1 MGKNSGG
8 VNREKWGRGDHVHW
22 IRAIHSKKSE
32 AHSTIHNV
40 INTHNISISRSE
52 WAPKCFAY
60 IRYGRSERRN
70 KMFSG
75 PIWADTVG
83 KSWKSNIHK
92 FEPHTRSLERI
103 EEKFLKFLPIF
114 CNHHHVWIV
123 AMCLRWKSIF
133 FSAVVRQK
141 RAVLWN
147 VEREKF
153 SGWKIWIINRWVRCT
168 EMLSKKQRKLFLTVS
183 IFDFSAQLLSFCR
196 QTCASFERKVTAPQ
210 ESSHIPHFHSYFFAA
225 YTWDILHVFETR
237 SGHGPEPVSCVAAK
251 NV

>member
-1 MGKNSGG
+1 MEEVKEGIK
-8 VNREKWGRGDHVHW
+8 
-22 IRAIHSKKSE
+22 
-32 AHSTIHNV
+32 
-40 INTHNISISRSE
+40 
-52 WAPKCFAY
+52 F
-60 IRYGRSERRN
+60 
-70 KMFSG
+70 FSG
-75 PIWADTVG
+75 PIWAAQQSRHSRKKLEVEHSQIWATHEIARENWRKVFEI
-83 KSWKSNIHK
+83 SSN
-92 FEPHTRSLERI
+92 
-103 EEKFLKFLPIF
+103 FLQSSSRLN
-114 CNHHHVWIV
+114 CSYVL
-123 AMCLRWKSIF
+123 AMKKHF

-153 SGWKIWIINRWVRCT
+153 SGWKIWIINRRVRCT

-196 QTCASFERKVTAPQ
+196 KTCASFERKVTAPQ

-225 YTWDILHVFETR
+225 YIWDILHVFETR